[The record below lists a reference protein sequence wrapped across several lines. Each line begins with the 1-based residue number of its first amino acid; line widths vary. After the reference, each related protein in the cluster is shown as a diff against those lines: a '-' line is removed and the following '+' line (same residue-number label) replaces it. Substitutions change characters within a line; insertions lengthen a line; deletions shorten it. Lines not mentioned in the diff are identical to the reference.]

1 MEEKTNWLYMGG
13 TGLVTLGI
21 LFVGIKYMHTLLT
34 WFHILVCIGLVLVV
48 LLQSGRAADLAGA
61 FGGSG
66 SQTAFGPRGAA
77 TFLSTATTFLAVVF
91 MLTSLS
97 LALISS
103 QGATS
108 VVTDTAPITEESA
121 PAEAPSEETTEG
133 DTEAEDPAPDA
144 SPEQEQ

>member
-77 TFLSTATTFLAVVF
+77 TFLAVVF

>member
-1 MEEKTNWLYMGG
+1 MEEKTNLLYMGIA
-13 TGLVTLGI
+13 GLVTLGI
-21 LFVGIKYMHTLLT
+21 LYVGTIYHQVLT
-34 WFHILVCIGLVLVV
+34 TFHILVCIGLILVV

-77 TFLSTATTFLAVVF
+77 TFLSSATTFLAVVF

-108 VVTDTAPITEESA
+108 VLPDSPVAEESA
-121 PAEAPSEETTEG
+121 PADAQSEETTGG
-133 DTEAEDPAPDA
+133 DSAVEEPVPDA
-144 SPEQEQ
+144 PPELEQ